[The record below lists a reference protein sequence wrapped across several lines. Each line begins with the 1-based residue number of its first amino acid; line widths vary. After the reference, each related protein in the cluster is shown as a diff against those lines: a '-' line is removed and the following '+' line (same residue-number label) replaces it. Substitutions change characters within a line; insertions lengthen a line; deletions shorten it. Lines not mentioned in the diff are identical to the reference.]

1 MKSIVGIIF
10 GMVMAVVF
18 SGCSAIDEDL
28 SDCDE
33 TLKLDYELHLVTNL
47 SIELQKELDK
57 KTDARLLEALRRYL
71 SPVFSDYAHDLDL
84 SFYDTQGDFARL
96 HHEQH
101 QMDANEM
108 SYTLYIPYRDYMHLA
123 TANVDGNGIV
133 TQEGGDHCRTAQ
145 FLQSRSDTISTHKT
159 GLFTAREAIRMKKN
173 DDQTI
178 FVRLYMANCAAGLI
192 LDTSKA
198 TLKDLKVF
206 ATGFATSFNIA
217 DSSYVYSER
226 PPMIV
231 TDKINTGSD
240 NQQCFCTVNFPS
252 KNPSGPSTRFVTEVE
267 DPRASIDAPD
277 ALWELHVYAFLADG
291 TVTKSVIGV
300 KNPLLAAQLK
310 ILHARMSSD
319 GSLESDEPGL
329 AVSVTLDWK
338 EAGHH
343 EVPL

>member
-1 MKSIVGIIF
+1 
-10 GMVMAVVF
+10 MAVVF

-226 PPMIV
+226 PQMIV
-231 TDKINTGSD
+231 TDKIHKGMKCS
-240 NQQCFCTVNFPS
+240 
-252 KNPSGPSTRFVTEVE
+252 
-267 DPRASIDAPD
+267 A
-277 ALWELHVYAFLADG
+277 
-291 TVTKSVIGV
+291 IGEHT
-300 KNPLLAAQLK
+300 NA
-310 ILHARMSSD
+310 
-319 GSLESDEPGL
+319 E
-329 AVSVTLDWK
+329 
-338 EAGHH
+338 
-343 EVPL
+343 

>member
-1 MKSIVGIIF
+1 MKSIVSIIF

-123 TANVDGNGIV
+123 TAKKGAIIAERHSSCSLAVIPSV
-133 TQEGGDHCRTAQ
+133 LIRQAC
-145 FLQSRSDTISTHKT
+145 SR
-159 GLFTAREAIRMKKN
+159 
-173 DDQTI
+173 Q
-178 FVRLYMANCAAGLI
+178 
-192 LDTSKA
+192 
-198 TLKDLKVF
+198 
-206 ATGFATSFNIA
+206 
-217 DSSYVYSER
+217 ER
-226 PPMIV
+226 P
-231 TDKINTGSD
+231 S
-240 NQQCFCTVNFPS
+240 
-252 KNPSGPSTRFVTEVE
+252 E
-267 DPRASIDAPD
+267 
-277 ALWELHVYAFLADG
+277 
-291 TVTKSVIGV
+291 
-300 KNPLLAAQLK
+300 
-310 ILHARMSSD
+310 
-319 GSLESDEPGL
+319 
-329 AVSVTLDWK
+329 
-338 EAGHH
+338 
-343 EVPL
+343 

>member
-133 TQEGGDHCRTAQ
+133 RAIIAERHSSCSLAVIPSVLIRQAC
-145 FLQSRSDTISTHKT
+145 SR
-159 GLFTAREAIRMKKN
+159 
-173 DDQTI
+173 Q
-178 FVRLYMANCAAGLI
+178 
-192 LDTSKA
+192 
-198 TLKDLKVF
+198 
-206 ATGFATSFNIA
+206 
-217 DSSYVYSER
+217 ER
-226 PPMIV
+226 P
-231 TDKINTGSD
+231 
-240 NQQCFCTVNFPS
+240 
-252 KNPSGPSTRFVTEVE
+252 SG
-267 DPRASIDAPD
+267 
-277 ALWELHVYAFLADG
+277 
-291 TVTKSVIGV
+291 
-300 KNPLLAAQLK
+300 
-310 ILHARMSSD
+310 
-319 GSLESDEPGL
+319 
-329 AVSVTLDWK
+329 
-338 EAGHH
+338 
-343 EVPL
+343 